1 MAISSTQDFHTAIHS
16 SVGTPQP
23 GVRII
28 HHHKNRL
35 RRTYDRVHTSKWATS
50 RVNLK
55 SRIITIDVYIDFQ
68 QNSLSIADY
77 TRLKNLAIKGI
88 ERYWSRRINLSGHP
102 FNVIVNVHHRRSDSI
117 DVDLYIETSSSYA
130 RSHNSGIIDASFKYN
145 QGFYRGSPSQADRD
159 FMLVSAHEFGHSV
172 LEFFG
177 GTGLSWRHKDS
188 TTLLTQSTKTS
199 TPGYPSKGEIDLMRY
214 YDSSKNTKPVSS
226 GAIYSR
232 TIADEIDVKRLIWL
246 SQITIFK

>member
-1 MAISSTQDFHTAIHS
+1 MAISSSQDFHTAIHN

-23 GVRII
+23 GVRMI
-28 HHHKNRL
+28 HHHKNRV

-55 SRIITIDVYIDFQ
+55 SKVINIDIYIDFQ
-68 QNSLSIADY
+68 RNSLSTADY

-88 ERYWSRRINLSGHP
+88 EQYWSRKINLSGQQ
-102 FNVIVNVHHRRSDSI
+102 FSVIVNVQHRRTESI

-145 QGFYRGSPSQADRD
+145 QGFYKGFPGQADKD

-177 GTGLSWRHKDS
+177 GTGLSWRHKGS
-188 TTLLTQSTKTS
+188 TTLLTQSTKSS

-214 YDSSKNTKPVSS
+214 YDSSKNKKPVSS
-226 GAIYSR
+226 AMIYSR
-232 TIADEIDVKRLIWL
+232 TIADEIDVKRLIWM
-246 SQITIFK
+246 SHTTIKK